1 LVYNAIHKEEEILVD
16 LTRVLAVVM
25 AGGEGSR
32 LFPLTDQRAKP
43 AVPFGGKYRIID
55 FTLSNCINSGL
66 RKVMVLTQY
75 KSHSLERHIRYSW
88 GFLSGFLGE
97 YCYPIP
103 PQQRVNKNW
112 YLGTADAI
120 FQNLYS
126 IRMANPTYVI
136 VLAGDHVYKM
146 DYRQMLNF
154 HIRSGAELTIGTLE
168 VDKAQAPNF
177 GVVKID
183 SNSGIAGFL
192 EKPNDPA
199 VLAKLPP
206 KVLVSMGIYVFHINS
221 LVNWV
226 EQDATNLYSDHDFG
240 KNVIP
245 QMLEAGQ
252 RVYAYQFRQ
261 PGSEQTPYW
270 KDVGT
275 LDAYYEANMDLVS
288 VLPSLNLYDPEWP
301 FRTFQEQVPP
311 AKFLFSEYDTGRV
324 GLAMDSIVCD
334 GCIIS
339 GGKVIHSVLSPN
351 IRINSFADVR
361 DSVLMSSVLVGRNSR
376 IQKAVID
383 KNVCIYPNSVIGY
396 NREQDEQR
404 FTVSDE
410 GVVFIPKGTVVDDG

>member
-1 LVYNAIHKEEEILVD
+1 VKGGGYRLVD
-16 LTRVLAVVM
+16 LTKVLAVVL

-32 LFPLTDQRAKP
+32 LFPLTEQRAKP

-66 RKVMVLTQY
+66 RRVMVLTQY

-88 GFLSGFLGE
+88 GFLSGCLGE
-97 YCYPIP
+97 YIYPIP

-126 IRMANPTYVI
+126 IRMANPSYVI
-136 VLAGDHVYKM
+136 ILAGDHVYKM
-146 DYRQMLNF
+146 DYRHMLNY
-154 HIRSGAELTIGTLE
+154 HIRSGAEITIGTIE
-168 VDKAQAPNF
+168 VDKSEAPNF
-177 GVVKID
+177 GVVKIN

-192 EKPNDPA
+192 EKPQDPA
-199 VLAKLPP
+199 ILDQLPQ

-221 LVNWV
+221 LIEWV
-226 EQDATNLYSDHDFG
+226 EKDAANLQSDHDFG

-245 QMLEAGQ
+245 QMLEAGR
-252 RVYAYQFRQ
+252 RVFAYQFRQ
-261 PGSEQTPYW
+261 LNSDQPPYW
-270 KDVGT
+270 RDVGT

-311 AKFLFSEYDTGRV
+311 AKFLFSESNTGRI
-324 GLAMDSIVCD
+324 GTAIDSIVCD

-339 GGKVIHSVLSPN
+339 GGKVVHSVLSPN
-351 IRINSFADVR
+351 VRVNSYADVR
-361 DSVLMSSVLVGRNSR
+361 DSVIMSGVQIGRNSR
-376 IQKAVID
+376 IQRVVID
-383 KNVCIYPNSVIGY
+383 KNVRIPPNSVIGY
-396 NREQDEQR
+396 NREQDAKR
-404 FTVSDE
+404 FTISDS
-410 GVVFIPKGTVVDDG
+410 GVVFIRKGTIVDDSV